1 MNGSLRP
8 IAVAARAAFA
18 VLVLAC
24 LVLAG
29 ARQAFA
35 QVAVPELRA
44 RVTDLTKTLSA
55 SEAQALEQKLAAFE
69 TRKGSQIAVL
79 LVPTTAP
86 ETIEQYSIRVADS
99 WKLGRADSDDGVLL
113 LVAKNDRTVRIEV
126 GYGLEGAVPD
136 VLANRIVNQ
145 VVVPRFRAGDF
156 AGGIEAAVDRL
167 IALIDGEPLPEP
179 PRRATDPNSTFG
191 AAMPLLLMVIFV
203 VGTVLRRALGKF
215 IGAAVT
221 GGIAG
226 GLAWLVTAVLGIA
239 LSAAVIAFFLTLLGG
254 TRGWSS
260 GGGPGRPR
268 GGWGH
273 SGGFGGMGGFGRGG
287 GGGGFRG
294 GGGGFGGGGASG
306 RW

>member
-1 MNGSLRP
+1 M
-8 IAVAARAAFA
+8 ARAAFA
-18 VLVLAC
+18 APVLAC

-29 ARQAFA
+29 APQAFA
-35 QVAVPELRA
+35 QVAVPALRA
-44 RVTDLTKTLSA
+44 RVTDLTNTLSA
-55 SEAQALEQKLAAFE
+55 SEARALEQKLATFE
-69 TRKGSQIAVL
+69 ARKGSQIAVL

-113 LVAKNDRTVRIEV
+113 LIAKNDRAVRIEV

-136 VLANRIVNQ
+136 VLANRIIDQ
-145 VVVPRFRAGDF
+145 VIVPSFRAGDF
-156 AGGIEAAVDRL
+156 GGGIDAATDRL

-179 PRRATDPNSTFG
+179 PRRTSDPNSSFG

-203 VGTVLRRALGKF
+203 VGTLLRRTLGKF
-215 IGAAVT
+215 VGAAVT

-226 GLAWLVTAVLGIA
+226 GIAWLVTTVLGIA
-239 LSAAVIAFFLTLLGG
+239 LAAAVIAFFLTLLGG
-254 TRGWSS
+254 TRSWSS
-260 GGGPGRPR
+260 GGGPGRPH

-273 SGGFGGMGGFGRGG
+273 TGGFGGMGGFGRGG
-287 GGGGFRG
+287 GFGGGGFRG